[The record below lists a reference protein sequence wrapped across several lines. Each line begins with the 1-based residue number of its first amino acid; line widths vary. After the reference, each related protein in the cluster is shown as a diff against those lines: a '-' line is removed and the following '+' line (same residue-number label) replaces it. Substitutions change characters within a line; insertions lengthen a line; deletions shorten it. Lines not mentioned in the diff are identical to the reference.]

1 MQPLK
6 YDICRNDRRK
16 GNFYMK
22 IDNFTSITKKL
33 TAISLAAL
41 SGAMILTAPMTSTTF
56 DNYCITAEA
65 SSDKYTSDT
74 LVLSSGQ
81 AAYASAYGKSWL
93 SKNGKYKLVLQRNG
107 DLVINNVSTGKT
119 IWKTNSGM
127 ANNYTSYSFRLN
139 MQGDG
144 NLVIYRQDLNSKK
157 TNATWNSKTVIGGTG
172 NTYSVRLSNDG
183 ELYVY
188 HDQKNSTIWSSRSE
202 IECTASKNTFLRASQ
217 CLTSPNRNYRAI
229 MQHDGN
235 FVIYERKNGKE
246 TAVWNTRTSG
256 NAGAFLALQQDGN
269 LVVYSKASKP
279 LYNSKTS
286 RKPFA
291 DYKLKLGDDGVLQL
305 IKKSNN
311 SVIWRSHTPAGN
323 NGTAGT
329 LSNINWQHLKQVGRQ
344 PSGSS
349 SCSCYAL
356 AYARTILDK
365 TPHTWYTYNLYG
377 NRQDRVCANWPA
389 GNFSVKTKTTKLAGY
404 QLMYDEIK
412 AGRPAIILVQ
422 TTNGKRSPH
431 HYVTVI
437 GVSSSANRNNLSPKD
452 FTIIDPAA
460 YDGSAAPTA
469 ENMGTVGYDLKWE
482 TTAPYIGYNIVTQK

>member
-1 MQPLK
+1 
-6 YDICRNDRRK
+6 
-16 GNFYMK
+16 MK
-22 IDNFTSITKKL
+22 KHNSTSITKKL

-41 SGAMILTAPMTSTTF
+41 SGAMVLSAPMTSTTTPF

-74 LVLSSGQ
+74 LVLSTGQ
-81 AAYASAYGKSWL
+81 TAFASSYSSTSWL
-93 SKNGKYKLVLQRNG
+93 SKNGKYKLILQSDG
-107 DLVINNVSTGKT
+107 DLVIKNVSTGGT
-119 IWKTNSGM
+119 IWRTNTSIG
-127 ANNYTSYSFRLN
+127 NNNATHSFSLS

-144 NLVIYRQDLNSKK
+144 NLVVYSHPRYSR
-157 TNATWNSKTVIGGTG
+157 TGTPRWNSKTVIGGTG
-172 NTYSVRLSNDG
+172 NTYSLRLSNDG

-188 HDQKNSTIWSSRSE
+188 HDQKKQSIWSSRSE
-202 IECTASKNTFLRASQ
+202 IECTASKNTYLKASQ
-217 CLTSPNRNYRAI
+217 CLTSKNCNYRAI
-229 MQHDGN
+229 MQNDGN

-246 TAVWNTRTSG
+246 TAIWNTRTAGNSG
-256 NAGAFLALQQDGN
+256 AHFVLQQDGN

-279 LYNSKTS
+279 LYASNTN

-291 DYKLKLGDDGVLQL
+291 DYKLMLGDDGVLQL

-311 SVIWRSHTPAGN
+311 SVIWKSHTPAGN

-344 PSGSS
+344 PAGSV

-365 TPHTWYTYNLYG
+365 TPRTWYTYNLYG
-377 NRQDRVCANWPA
+377 KNQYSVCAIWSN

-412 AGRPAIILVQ
+412 AGRPAIVLVQ
-422 TTNGKRSPH
+422 STNGTRSTH
-431 HYVTVI
+431 HYLTVI
-437 GVSSSANRNNLSPKD
+437 GVSSSANRNSLSPKD

-469 ENMGTVGYDLKWE
+469 ENMGTVGYDLKWS
-482 TTAPYIGYNIVTQK
+482 TKDYIGYNIVTQK